1 MKCDCDE
8 AFSVVVTP
16 RHLAANAAG
25 VRYGWVVTL
34 PSPLVDLAVDSGPS
48 VRR

>member
-16 RHLAANAAG
+16 RHFSTNSAG
-25 VRYGWVVTL
+25 VR
-34 PSPLVDLAVDSGPS
+34 VDGVLILLA
-48 VRR
+48 